1 MATRK
6 PPAIAARFWAKG
18 AAPETAIHVLGGHIV
33 VPGHAKTDRGLV
45 GLVQRAIQKGKARVV
60 LNAR

>member
-1 MATRK
+1 M
-6 PPAIAARFWAKG
+6 PAKKSFADKWFDSLTDK
-18 AAPETAIHVLGGHIV
+18 ETSIHLPGGRLV

-60 LNAR
+60 AKRK